1 MPVGAEEEA
10 TGEVRRA
17 VKLWWKSDHRW
28 RREEREKKKK
38 KESGIEASET
48 AAHFFRVLEPN
59 SLLEESPAY
68 QERRVKGGTKVAAY
82 VVDMF
87 VVIVQLLS
95 HVWLFATPWT
105 VACQAPLS
113 FTTTLGDLSNPRIES
128 ESLVSPVL
136 AGRFFTTAPSG
147 KPYNHGEP

>member
-1 MPVGAEEEA
+1 MYFKKRCLWEQRRRQLERL
-10 TGEVRRA
+10 GELSNYGGSLTTV
-17 VKLWWKSDHRW
+17 
-28 RREEREKKKK
+28 EGERKGKKKK

-95 HVWLFATPWT
+95 HV
-105 VACQAPLS
+105 
-113 FTTTLGDLSNPRIES
+113 
-128 ESLVSPVL
+128 
-136 AGRFFTTAPSG
+136 
-147 KPYNHGEP
+147 